1 MSNRDLLELI
11 ARQVNTLTEDM
22 GEVKLKLTS
31 LENTVKDHGEKLT
44 ALDKRMTSLE
54 STLTRI
60 ERDHGEKLTALD
72 KRITS
77 LENTLTRIEINH
89 GDKLAALFDGY
100 KTNSEKLDRIE
111 NKVSKHEEIILRRI
125 Q

>member
-1 MSNRDLLELI
+1 MSNRNLLELI

-22 GEVKLKLTS
+22 GEVKSKLTS
-31 LENTVKDHGEKLT
+31 LENTVTRIERDHGEKLT

-54 STLTRI
+54 KTV
-60 ERDHGEKLTALD
+60 
-72 KRITS
+72 
-77 LENTLTRIEINH
+77 TRIEINH